1 MNTIN
6 KYNGTAC
13 VIVADIDSF
22 LVAYDIII
30 MFDGLFFFLLCVSL
44 RRKTNREIEPSRVF
58 YISTVN
64 KDSVPSPP

>member
-30 MFDGLFFFLLCVSL
+30 MFDGLFFSVVC
-44 RRKTNREIEPSRVF
+44 
-58 YISTVN
+58 ISSSKN
-64 KDSVPSPP
+64 EQRN